1 MSRYSKN
8 NSGFTLVE
16 LLISVGIM
24 SVIFTVVILN
34 QSRYTDGIALTNLAD
49 EISSMI
55 SQAQVYS
62 TGVKELSTGLGE
74 FNASYGLAFSLL
86 SPGGSN
92 SAYIYFADR
101 DPDQAGPSLPNNI
114 YDGDWSCPTDIDSE
128 CISRV
133 GISRGNVIDDF
144 CVVKQDGATITDQC
158 NSTGGGIGPVG
169 RMDITFTRPSTEAQF
184 QFFKNNGDPFNPL
197 AFGEV
202 KGVKVVLKSPGEL
215 TRSVTVYTTGQ
226 ISVQ

>member
-1 MSRYSKN
+1 MSHYSKN

-24 SVIFTVVILN
+24 SVIFTVIILN
-34 QSRYTDGIALTNLAD
+34 QSKYTDGIALTNLAD

-62 TGVKELSTGLGE
+62 TGVKEFSTGE

-101 DPDQAGPSLPNNI
+101 DGNNN
-114 YDGDWSCPTDIDSE
+114 YNGDWSCPTDTNSE

-133 GISRGNVIDDF
+133 DISRGNVIDKF
-144 CVVKQDGATITDQC
+144 CIEKIDSSQCDTAGNGAARR
-158 NSTGGGIGPVG
+158 V
-169 RMDITFTRPSTEAQF
+169 DITFARPSTEAQITF
-184 QFFKNNGDPFNPL
+184 FNPSGTS
-197 AFGEV
+197 FTPGDV
-202 KGVKVVLKSPGEL
+202 KGVKVVLKSPGGL

>member
-34 QSRYTDGIALTNLAD
+34 QSKYTDGIALTNLAD

-62 TGVKELSTGLGE
+62 TGVKEFSTDE

-101 DPDQAGPSLPNNI
+101 DGNNI
-114 YDGDWSCPTDIDSE
+114 YDGDWSCPTDVNSE

-133 GISRGNVIDDF
+133 DISRGNVIDKF
-144 CVVKQDGATITDQC
+144 CIEKIDSSQC
-158 NSTGGGIGPVG
+158 DT
-169 RMDITFTRPSTEAQF
+169 A
-184 QFFKNNGDPFNPL
+184 
-197 AFGEV
+197 
-202 KGVKVVLKSPGEL
+202 
-215 TRSVTVYTTGQ
+215 
-226 ISVQ
+226 

>member
-1 MSRYSKN
+1 MSHYSKN

-24 SVIFTVVILN
+24 SVIFTVIILN
-34 QSRYTDGIALTNLAD
+34 QSKYTDGIALTNLAD
-49 EISSMI
+49 EISLTI

-62 TGVKELSTGLGE
+62 TGVKEFSTGE

-101 DPDQAGPSLPNNI
+101 DGNNI
-114 YDGDWSCPTDIDSE
+114 YDGDWSCPTTGSNPE
-128 CISRV
+128 CLSRV
-133 GISRGNVIDDF
+133 DISRGNVIDDF
-144 CVVKQDGATITDQC
+144 CVVKQDGTADQC
-158 NSTGGGIGPVG
+158 NLTGGGSNGPVG

-215 TRSVTVYTTGQ
+215 TRSATAYTTGP
-226 ISVQ
+226 I